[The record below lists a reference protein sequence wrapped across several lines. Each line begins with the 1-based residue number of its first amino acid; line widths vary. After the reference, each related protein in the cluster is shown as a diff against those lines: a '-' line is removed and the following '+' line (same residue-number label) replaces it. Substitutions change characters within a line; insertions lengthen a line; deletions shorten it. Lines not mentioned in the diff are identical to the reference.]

1 MIRPLSRFAALC
13 LAATLLVSAVEAQQ
27 APASPP
33 RAPAAAPPA
42 APPAAP
48 APSHL
53 AAAKEL
59 TSMTGVLGIFDGLLP
74 SLTAQIRQSLLTRPE
89 VTKDLD
95 QVLAGLKPEIEQ
107 QKQIMIDAT
116 ARYYTT
122 AFTEAELKELIAMFK
137 TPVGQRYLRD
147 TPRILDTVA
156 VETERWTGRV
166 SELLM
171 TRVRAEMAK
180 RGHQL

>member
-1 MIRPLSRFAALC
+1 MIRLLSRSAALC
-13 LAATLLVSAVEAQQ
+13 LAAALLVSAVEAQQ
-27 APASPP
+27 APTSPP

-42 APPAAP
+42 PAAP
-48 APSHL
+48 SPSHL
-53 AAAKEL
+53 AAAREL
-59 TSMTGVLGIFDGLLP
+59 TSMTGVLSVFDGLLP
-74 SLTAQIRQSLLTRPE
+74 SLTSQIRQSFLTRPE
-89 VTKDLD
+89 LAKDLD
-95 QVLAGLKPEIEQ
+95 QVLAVLKPEIEQ
-107 QKQIMIDAT
+107 QKEVMIEAT

-122 AFTEAELKELIAMFK
+122 AFSEAELKELIAMFK

-156 VETERWTGRV
+156 AETERWTGRV
-166 SELLM
+166 SEFLM